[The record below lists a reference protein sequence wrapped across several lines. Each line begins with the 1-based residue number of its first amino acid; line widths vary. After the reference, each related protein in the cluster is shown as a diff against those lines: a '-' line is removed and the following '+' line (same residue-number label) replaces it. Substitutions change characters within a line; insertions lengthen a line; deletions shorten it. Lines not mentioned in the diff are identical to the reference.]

1 MVATNGVGAN
11 YPFFVA
17 INPTNTSIAYVSGS
31 DGNSQPLV
39 LKTVNGGN
47 SWTSVMQCTG
57 NANVATGWSGDD
69 SGNWNWKKWSYGECA
84 LGFAVS
90 PVDPNRVIITD
101 LGFMHVT
108 TNGGVTWQQA
118 YDWVGC
124 QNPVGSATPK
134 TTFYTGNGA
143 EDTSCWWLSWFS
155 TNTLFCCFTDQRGML
170 STNGGVAWMSPMSLT
185 YNSTYQTVKHPTNG
199 LVYAAVSSVHD
210 LYAWDNYCEDAHID
224 GGSGAVLYSTNLG
237 TTWAQLST
245 PGNGKP
251 VVALAVDPLNLNR
264 SLCGGCQSNQRRHLS
279 HGQSPGRNV
288 GPPRTNSPCRPT
300 LKVIPTTSACST
312 TAHLWPPIRRA
323 SPRTIFSRARESSS
337 APRTVPVGWIAAPP
351 A

>member
-1 MVATNGVGAN
+1 MGEVFDSSDFGGSWQTVDFRRQQGGSQAGHMQFTSDPLVRYGLNGYLPVRSKDGGVTWTNIAPDPWNGYYFLNADPKSTNRLLVSDYSTLLISTNGGATFSQCFATNDFLIAGAFWDGTNIYAGTRVGLVISTNGGASFRLAGMPGIGAN
-11 YPFFVA
+11 EQIISFAGAKQNGALRFFCVTSDEAWPGIQGSEYWSYQKLYRLDGGTGSWAAGPPTEWAPINPFFVA
-17 INPTNTSIAYVSGS
+17 MNPTNTSIAYVSGS

-134 TTFYTGNGA
+134 TTFY
-143 EDTSCWWLSWFS
+143 S
-155 TNTLFCCFTDQRGML
+155 NT
-170 STNGGVAWMSPMSLT
+170 
-185 YNSTYQTVKHPTNG
+185 
-199 LVYAAVSSVHD
+199 
-210 LYAWDNYCEDAHID
+210 
-224 GGSGAVLYSTNLG
+224 
-237 TTWAQLST
+237 
-245 PGNGKP
+245 
-251 VVALAVDPLNLNR
+251 
-264 SLCGGCQSNQRRHLS
+264 
-279 HGQSPGRNV
+279 
-288 GPPRTNSPCRPT
+288 
-300 LKVIPTTSACST
+300 
-312 TAHLWPPIRRA
+312 
-323 SPRTIFSRARESSS
+323 
-337 APRTVPVGWIAAPP
+337 
-351 A
+351 